1 MHSTPRHIM
10 GYRLGRVARTW
21 RQAVDDTVKALD
33 LTEAT
38 WRPLLH
44 LSHLGEAVRQKDL
57 AESMG
62 IDGSSLVRLLD
73 TLESRG
79 LIRRTDGDDRRCK
92 LVTLTDAGHDLMVR
106 TRAVVTALEEDM
118 LRGLDDAEVA
128 QLLHLLD
135 RIDIPAPRRK
145 PSP

>member
-1 MHSTPRHIM
+1 M
-10 GYRLGRVARTW
+10 GYRLGRVARAW
-21 RQAVDDTVKALD
+21 RQAVDDAVKALD

-79 LIRRTDGDDRRCK
+79 LIRRADGDDRRCK
-92 LVTLTDAGHDLMVR
+92 LVTLTDAGRDLMVR

-118 LRGLDDAEVA
+118 LRGLDDAEVT

-135 RIDIPAPRRK
+135 RIDIPEPRRK
-145 PSP
+145 SSP